1 MDGFIT
7 QADAARLLGV
17 SRKTFAVWM
26 KKDPDLQKCLSQPMP
41 RRRYISRPDFL
52 AWKHRTFGYTSP
64 FDEEVYQ

>member
-26 KKDPDLQKCLSQPMP
+26 KKDPDLARCLSQPMP
-41 RRRYISRPDFL
+41 RRRYINRSDFL
-52 AWKHRTFGYTSP
+52 AWKYKTFGYQSP
-64 FDEEVYQ
+64 FDEGGK